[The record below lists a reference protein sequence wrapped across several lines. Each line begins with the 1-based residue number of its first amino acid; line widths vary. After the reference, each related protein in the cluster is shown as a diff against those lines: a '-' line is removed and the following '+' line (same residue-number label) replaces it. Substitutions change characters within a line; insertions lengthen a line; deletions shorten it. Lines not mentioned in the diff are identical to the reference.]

1 MMSTEL
7 FIAWRYLRSK
17 RTMGFITI
25 ISLISILGVMIGNAA
40 LIIVL
45 SVFNGFNGLV
55 TSLLVGFDPHI
66 RIEKVENA
74 EITEYDYI
82 SKILNQEKAIKAYSP
97 TISEKAMIIAGS
109 INRVIVITGVDDE
122 KIGEVSGLKD
132 KIIHGKL
139 EFDDTDEVKDIV
151 LGYTLAD
158 RIGVIKGDTIYL
170 ASSSG
175 MEGGLL
181 QFAMPKV
188 FKFRLVGLFE
198 SDNKD
203 YDNYYAYI
211 SIDAAKILFGNNYK
225 GIDIRLDNIDKS
237 EPIKEK
243 LISQLPEDYVVSS
256 WYDLHK
262 DLYSIMKIE
271 RWIAYII
278 LCLIIAV
285 ATFNILGSL
294 TMTVIEKKRDIGI
307 LKSFGCSKKS
317 ISRIF
322 RLQGL
327 LVGILGTIFGCL
339 LGLLVCVLQI
349 EFALFPLDP
358 TIYIIPAMPVDING
372 MDFIYVAAAS
382 IIICFTATIYP
393 SRRAAKML
401 PVEAIRW
408 E

>member
-1 MMSTEL
+1 M
-7 FIAWRYLRSK
+7 
-17 RTMGFITI
+17 
-25 ISLISILGVMIGNAA
+25 V
-40 LIIVL
+40 
-45 SVFNGFNGLV
+45 
-55 TSLLVGFDPHI
+55 
-66 RIEKVENA
+66 
-74 EITEYDYI
+74 
-82 SKILNQEKAIKAYSP
+82 
-97 TISEKAMIIAGS
+97 IAGS
-109 INRVIVITGVDDE
+109 VNRVIVITGVDD
-122 KIGEVSGLKD
+122 KQIGNVSGVKD
-132 KIIHGKL
+132 KIINGKF
-139 EFDDTDEVKDIV
+139 EFDDTGEIKDIV
-151 LGYTLAD
+151 IGYTLAD

-175 MEGGLL
+175 MDGGLL
-181 QFAMPKV
+181 QFSMPKV
-188 FKFRLVGLFE
+188 LKFKLVGLFE

-211 SIDAAKILFGNNYK
+211 SLDAAKLLFESNYK
-225 GIDIRLDNIDKS
+225 GIDIRLDDINKS
-237 EPIKEK
+237 ESVKQN

-262 DLYSIMKIE
+262 DLYSIMKVE

-294 TMTVIEKKRDIGI
+294 TMTVMEKKRDIGI
-307 LKSFGCSKKS
+307 LKSFGCSRKT
-317 ISRIF
+317 ISKIF
-322 RLQGL
+322 ILQGL
-327 LVGILGTIFGCL
+327 LVGIIGTILGCL
-339 LGLLVCVLQI
+339 LGLAICILQI

-358 TIYIIPAMPVDING
+358 TVYIIPAMPVDING

-393 SRRAAKML
+393 SIRAAKML